1 MKTVDLHIRP
11 IYHSNDNRIRS
22 HVFLCVLAYYVEWH
36 MRESLREVMYEDED
50 RAAAAQQRL
59 SVVSKA
65 KRSTSAKAKDHTNST
80 SGGLRVQS
88 FQSVFADLATLCRHV
103 VSCKTIDGQYTQLT
117 ESTTQQ
123 RRYLELLN
131 VTA

>member
-1 MKTVDLHIRP
+1 
-11 IYHSNDNRIRS
+11 
-22 HVFLCVLAYYVEWH
+22 
-36 MRESLREVMYEDED
+36 MRESLREVLYEDED

-65 KRSTSAKAKDHTNST
+65 KRSTSAKAKDHTKST

-88 FQSVFADLATLCRHV
+88 FQSVLADLATLCRHV
-103 VSCKTIDGQYTQLT
+103 VSCKTIDSQYTQLT